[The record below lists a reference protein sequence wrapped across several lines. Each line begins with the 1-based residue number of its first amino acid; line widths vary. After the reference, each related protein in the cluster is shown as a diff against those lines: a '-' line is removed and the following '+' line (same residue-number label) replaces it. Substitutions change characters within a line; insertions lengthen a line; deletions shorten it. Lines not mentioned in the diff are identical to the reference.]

1 MATRA
6 LSIVASAL
14 NSAGNATTAPDWT
27 THPVVRRILASFATN
42 PAPVVDLP
50 RHQQWG
56 GNCTAYAG
64 FRVECL
70 RILRRS
76 LVDAAFLAAEA
87 RGDMDTARA
96 LAAAPSV
103 SDAIDAARRIQP
115 LPVVTTGIR
124 QLDPAIWGVAL

>member
-27 THPVVRRILASFATN
+27 SHPLARRILTSFAAN

-56 GNCTAYAG
+56 GDRTTYVG

-70 RILRRS
+70 RILRTAI
-76 LVDAAFLAAEA
+76 VEPAFRAAEA
-87 RGDMDTARA
+87 RGDMHVARA
-96 LAAAPSV
+96 LAGAPSV
-103 SDAIDAARRIQP
+103 SDAIDDARRIQP
-115 LPVVTTGIR
+115 LHAITTGVR
-124 QLDPAIWGVAL
+124 HLDAAIWGAAL